1 MKRRSPRQ
9 FPLLFVFAKFM
20 GIIPRGSRQIVC
32 LLIALLAS
40 PLLAGE
46 TLEVTTAD
54 GRVLSGEV
62 DRESNDETLWLRLSQ
77 DKIILT
83 TAVSWSDVVSAMLD
97 GQAIPVADV
106 VGDLGRYATSA
117 PRTFLTQY
125 EPVPIETQSISRQTN
140 TAIKPKIATI
150 QVEAGLANLDRTVEL
165 DGLLVSLAAFD
176 TNGNVTPYRGTLN
189 ARLIVQRTNFHTGR
203 ISFDEFQRWSVR
215 VGEKN
220 FYDQIAQLSLPFRP
234 SPDFDWEVCPSAIL
248 NVRLGVPGQG
258 NYEASVPVT
267 IREINPLRDTMQN
280 WIGTRFYR
288 DELTHNTRHGGTQ
301 LLHMGY
307 SPSP

>member
-1 MKRRSPRQ
+1 M
-9 FPLLFVFAKFM
+9 FAKFM
-20 GIIPRGSRQIVC
+20 GIIPRGCSYLICLIV
-32 LLIALLAS
+32 ALLGS
-40 PLLAGE
+40 PLFAGE

-62 DRESNDETLWLRLSQ
+62 DRQSNKQTLWLRLSQ
-77 DKIILT
+77 DNIILT
-83 TAVSWSDVVSAMLD
+83 TAVPWTDVVSATLD
-97 GQAIPVADV
+97 GQAIPVAEIVD
-106 VGDLGRYATSA
+106 DLAKYATSA
-117 PRTFLTQY
+117 PQAFLTQY
-125 EPVPIETQSISRQTN
+125 EPIQIETQTVSRQ
-140 TAIKPKIATI
+140 IKPKIATI

-165 DGLLVSLAAFD
+165 VGFAAFD

-203 ISFDEFQRWSVR
+203 ISFDEFQRWSIR

-220 FYDQIAQLSLPFRP
+220 FYDQIAQLSLPFHRP
-234 SPDFDWEVCPSAIL
+234 SPDFDWELCPSAIL

-288 DELTHNTRHGGTQ
+288 DELTHNTRHDSTQ